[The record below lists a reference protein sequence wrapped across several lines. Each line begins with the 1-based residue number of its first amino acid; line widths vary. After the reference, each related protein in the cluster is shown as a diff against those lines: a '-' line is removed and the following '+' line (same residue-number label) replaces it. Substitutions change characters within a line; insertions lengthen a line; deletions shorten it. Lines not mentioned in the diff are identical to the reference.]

1 MTHRLTGSLTHMKL
15 YIYRSKGLY
24 INKIWGWERERE
36 WDWGTEDNLS
46 DDDPSEIID
55 VDNQDES
62 INQNLP
68 KLTKLPMME
77 CANVLA
83 TFPDLWGQS
92 QLPPKQISMH
102 VCNTQSEICTGN
114 LASLMTQLS
123 RTHRKWFFLSHNK
136 NSCYRFRF
144 MMH

>member
-1 MTHRLTGSLTHMKL
+1 MKL

-62 INQNLP
+62 INQHFGIPNMTFTNP
-68 KLTKLPMME
+68 SQIDKTSYDGMSTFVKTKSI
-77 CANVLA
+77 
-83 TFPDLWGQS
+83 FP
-92 QLPPKQISMH
+92 
-102 VCNTQSEICTGN
+102 
-114 LASLMTQLS
+114 
-123 RTHRKWFFLSHNK
+123 
-136 NSCYRFRF
+136 
-144 MMH
+144 